1 MRPDHMLHFAA
12 GIAVALA
19 FGLGVAPWFGLML
32 GVLAGVGKETYDLI
46 SGRGTP
52 EWSDLF
58 WTAGGAVAGAGTA
71 WGLT

>member
-1 MRPDHMLHFAA
+1 MRRDHKLHFAA
-12 GIAVALA
+12 GLAIAAALGLWVSPL
-19 FGLGVAPWFGLML
+19 FGLG
-32 GVLAGVGKETYDLI
+32 AGIAAGAGKEAYDLI

-58 WTAGGAVAGAGTA
+58 WTAIGAVAGAGAA

>member
-1 MRPDHMLHFAA
+1 MRPDHLLHLFAGL
-12 GIAVALA
+12 GIAAI
-19 FGLGVAPWFGLML
+19 FGLGVHPLFGLVL
-32 GVLAGVGKETYDLI
+32 GIAAGAGKETYDLI

-58 WTAGGAVAGAGTA
+58 WTAGGAVAGAGAA

>member
-1 MRPDHMLHFAA
+1 MRPDHILHLLAGL
-12 GIAVALA
+12 GIAAI
-19 FGLGVAPWFGLML
+19 FGLGVAPWFGLVL
-32 GVLAGVGKETYDLI
+32 GIAAGAGKETFDLI

-58 WTAGGAVAGAGTA
+58 WTAGGAVAGAATA